1 MTEPSRL
8 TAGSFAGA
16 SATARSASSRGLWSS
31 RWVFF
36 LAATGSAVGLGNI
49 WKFPYITGANGG
61 GAFVLVYIAC
71 ILTIGIPLLMAEVMI
86 GRRGRQNPAGAM
98 GRLAR
103 EAGAS
108 PHWRKVGW
116 LGAFTGFLILGFYLV
131 VAGWALAYVPT
142 ALSGAFSGVDG
153 QASGALFEGLLAD
166 PGRLALYGL
175 AVLAATLLIVGLGVR
190 DGLER
195 ALRLLMPGLFV
206 LLLGLVG
213 YAAVA
218 GDFAAALRFLFVPD
232 FSQLSAKGV
241 LLALGHA
248 FFTLSLGCGAM
259 MAYGSYLPEGTSIAR
274 TSLLVALADTVVALL
289 AGLAIFPLV
298 FANGLEPGAGPG
310 LIFMS
315 LPLAFQQMPFG
326 TLFGVLFFAMVSVAA
341 LSSAIS
347 MIEATVA
354 YLNEKHGISRGKAAI
369 GSGTVLLVISLLAM
383 LSFNVGADWKL
394 FGTTLFDA
402 LDYLTS
408 RWMMPLGGI
417 FMAVLAGYCLRAEI
431 MRDELELS
439 PAGYALWLFMVR
451 YVSPV
456 LILMVF
462 LHALG
467 WLGFDPLERWYWIAS
482 AIALLTIVGEGFR
495 PRVMPALAGR

>member
-16 SATARSASSRGLWSS
+16 PATARSASSRGLWSS

-310 LIFMS
+310 LIFVT
-315 LPLAFQQMPFG
+315 LPIAFGQMPLG
-326 TLFGVLFFAMVSVAA
+326 QLVGGLFFIMLVLAA
-341 LSSAIS
+341 VTSTISLS
-347 MIEATVA
+347 EP
-354 YLNEKHGISRGKAAI
+354 GIAWLTERFGIRRGRA
-369 GSGTVLLVISLLAM
+369 VLLTGSLLALLGTTCL
-383 LSFNVGADWKL
+383 LSFNHWAEYQL
-394 FGTTLFDA
+394 FGRTVFDTM
-402 LDYLTS
+402 DYLTAN
-408 RWMMPLGGI
+408 WLMPLGGLGTVL
-417 FMAVLAGYCLRAEI
+417 FTGWVLRRELVHEAVGIGRPGWFSLWWNLLRY
-431 MRDELELS
+431 
-439 PAGYALWLFMVR
+439 GT
-451 YVSPV
+451 PV
-456 LILMVF
+456 AIVLVF
-462 LHALG
+462 LNLIG
-467 WLGFDPLERWYWIAS
+467 L
-482 AIALLTIVGEGFR
+482 V
-495 PRVMPALAGR
+495 

>member
-1 MTEPSRL
+1 
-8 TAGSFAGA
+8 
-16 SATARSASSRGLWSS
+16 
-31 RWVFF
+31 
-36 LAATGSAVGLGNI
+36 
-49 WKFPYITGANGG
+49 
-61 GAFVLVYIAC
+61 
-71 ILTIGIPLLMAEVMI
+71 
-86 GRRGRQNPAGAM
+86 
-98 GRLAR
+98 
-103 EAGAS
+103 
-108 PHWRKVGW
+108 
-116 LGAFTGFLILGFYLV
+116 
-131 VAGWALAYVPT
+131 
-142 ALSGAFSGVDG
+142 
-153 QASGALFEGLLAD
+153 
-166 PGRLALYGL
+166 
-175 AVLAATLLIVGLGVR
+175 
-190 DGLER
+190 
-195 ALRLLMPGLFV
+195 
-206 LLLGLVG
+206 
-213 YAAVA
+213 
-218 GDFAAALRFLFVPD
+218 
-232 FSQLSAKGV
+232 
-241 LLALGHA
+241 
-248 FFTLSLGCGAM
+248 
-259 MAYGSYLPEGTSIAR
+259 
-274 TSLLVALADTVVALL
+274 
-289 AGLAIFPLV
+289 
-298 FANGLEPGAGPG
+298 
-310 LIFMS
+310 MS

-495 PRVMPALAGR
+495 RG